1 MGRCRSS
8 ASCSTPP
15 GTAGSSSPSP
25 CPEGAA
31 PHAPWRAGRGWA
43 DATMSIPGV
52 VFYASGHGGLVI
64 PLALS
69 GGVSAACSMAGG
81 EWLSDSDNGLGAS
94 AAMGMATL
102 IGSVLPA
109 APYAFLSGW
118 HPARR
123 SVPPPPPRRKHP
135 YAETFGVLAAVLAA
149 SAACALLIPAG

>member
-1 MGRCRSS
+1 
-8 ASCSTPP
+8 
-15 GTAGSSSPSP
+15 
-25 CPEGAA
+25 
-31 PHAPWRAGRGWA
+31 
-43 DATMSIPGV
+43 MSILGV

-118 HPARR
+118 HAPAVSVLTLIAVVVVVAHLR
-123 SVPPPPPRRKHP
+123 SCRKHP
-135 YAETFGVLAAVLAA
+135 YAETFGVLAVVLAA
-149 SAACALLIPAG
+149 SAACALLIPAA